1 MPVTADLAQP
11 GILQPLP
18 PLGRSLTF
26 RLVGPDPRAALLRLR
41 DTFEADWGIVGL
53 GLPLIQALDQHV
65 AGLRAFPALD
75 GVGCS
80 APSTQQALWILL
92 RGDDRSTLF
101 ERSAQLVALLAEAL
115 VLDNSQDT
123 FRYRD
128 SRDLTGYEDGTENPQ
143 DNAAVD
149 AALVAEG
156 AGRQGASFV
165 AVQRWIHDLSRFRGF
180 PAAQRDATIGRRIKD
195 NEEIEDA
202 PESAH
207 VKRSAQE
214 SFTPEA
220 YMVRH
225 SMPWDNGM
233 QQGTEFIAFG
243 ESSDRYEN
251 VLRRMLGHEDNI
263 VDALF
268 SFSQPVTGGYYWCP
282 PRLGQRLDLQA
293 LAL

>member
-26 RLVGPDPRAALLRLR
+26 RLAGPDPRAALQRLR

-101 ERSAQLVALLAEAL
+101 ERSAQLVALLAGAL

-156 AGRQGASFV
+156 AGRRGASFV

-180 PAAQRDATIGRRIKD
+180 PAAQRDATIGRRIED

-293 LAL
+293 LAI

>member
-1 MPVTADLAQP
+1 MPATADLAQP

-26 RLVGPDPRAALLRLR
+26 RLAGPDPRAALLRLR

-92 RGDDRSTLF
+92 RGGDRSTLF
-101 ERSAQLVALLAEAL
+101 ERSAQLVALLADAL

-128 SRDLTGYEDGTENPQ
+128 GRDLTGYEDGTENPQ
-143 DNAAVD
+143 DNAAVE

-180 PAAQRDATIGRRIKD
+180 PAAQRDAAIGRRIED
-195 NEEIEDA
+195 NEEIDDA

-225 SMPWDNGM
+225 SMPWDDGM

-293 LAL
+293 LAI